1 MFAWITNCFAA
12 LIVSAALVVILK
24 RVSPVFALVDHPD
37 RRKLHDGVVPLCGGI
52 AIFATFALVMM
63 LHDHAPSLP
72 VNFWAGLFVTLVVG
86 ITDDRVDLPAV
97 RRLAAQFL
105 VALTLVNPFSGATI
119 VTGIAL
125 PPALL
130 AISFPLLTIVAILF
144 VIGLINAWNMID
156 GVDGLAGGCAAV
168 ALLWLSVIAGFKGV
182 TELILPMLVLLAA
195 VGGFLAFNMRSPWLA
210 RAKIFL
216 GDAGSTALGAVIA
229 YFIITLSIH
238 ANIAFTVLLWIVVVP
253 VIDTLSLI
261 VRRVHAGRSALA
273 ADRWHLHHLLLDRAI
288 PPAKTTLTIVAASA
302 VCGGVGCLGIILG
315 VSNLAMTLALVVP
328 FLVHSAFVYLTLSGR
343 STAVQRPLAPVQK
356 MSAVSA
362 SAIRPDLNLTHTS
375 VQPAKPTRPGI
386 LSDAV

>member
-1 MFAWITNCFAA
+1 MFNSRGCALFAWITNCFAA

-229 YFIITLSIH
+229 YFIITLSI
-238 ANIAFTVLLWIVVVP
+238 
-253 VIDTLSLI
+253 LSLI
-261 VRRVHAGRSALA
+261 H
-273 ADRWHLHHLLLDRAI
+273 I
-288 PPAKTTLTIVAASA
+288 
-302 VCGGVGCLGIILG
+302 
-315 VSNLAMTLALVVP
+315 
-328 FLVHSAFVYLTLSGR
+328 
-343 STAVQRPLAPVQK
+343 
-356 MSAVSA
+356 
-362 SAIRPDLNLTHTS
+362 
-375 VQPAKPTRPGI
+375 
-386 LSDAV
+386 

>member
-1 MFAWITNCFAA
+1 MFAWITNVLAA

-24 RVSPVFALVDHPD
+24 RVSPVFSLVDHPD

-52 AIFATFALVMM
+52 AIFATFAIVMM
-63 LHDHAPSLP
+63 LHERATSLP
-72 VNFWAGLFVTLVVG
+72 VNFWAGLLVTLVVG
-86 ITDDRVDLPAV
+86 VIDDRVDLPAV

-105 VALTLVNPFSGATI
+105 VALMLVNPFSGITI

-130 AISFPLLTIVAILF
+130 AISFPLLAIVAVFF

-168 ALLWLSVIAGFKGV
+168 ALFWLSVIAAYKGV

-195 VGGFLAFNMRSPWLA
+195 VCGFLAFNMRSPWVA

-229 YFIITLSIH
+229 YLIITLSIR
-238 ANIAFTVLLWIVVVP
+238 ANIAFTVLLWIVIVP

-261 VRRVHAGRSALA
+261 VRRVQAGRSPLA

-288 PPAKTTLTIVAASA
+288 PPAKTTMAIVATSG
-302 VCGGVGCLGIILG
+302 VCGGIGCMSVVLGA
-315 VSNLAMTLALVVP
+315 SNLLMTFALLVP
-328 FLVHSAFVYLTLSGR
+328 LIAHSVFVYLTPTGR
-343 STAVQRPLAPVQK
+343 LTTPQRRPAPVPQLSVVPAG
-356 MSAVSA
+356 MG
-362 SAIRPDLNLTHTS
+362 RPDLNINHAS
-375 VQPAKPTRPGI
+375 VQPATPPRPGI